1 MRFYLSIDSA
11 TLSRAYLLIGSF
23 DNTRTER
30 TVEQIGKGHARALR

>member
-1 MRFYLSIDSA
+1 MQFYLSIDSA
-11 TLSRAYLLIGSF
+11 MLSRAYLLIGSF